1 MRYSRAYHVAV
12 SIAAIGVAAVG
23 TAQTPTA
30 PRSDT
35 SKTNGPPIRRITTAA
50 AVSTEPLGAV
60 TSVIELRDGRVL
72 VNDGTRRRLLLMDT
86 TLSKVE
92 VVLDSVAESANTYGV
107 RAGTLIPY
115 HADSVL
121 FVDPASYA
129 MIVLD
134 PGGKPVRVR
143 SVWRA
148 EDLYMFTAPNGFYG
162 YPATDSRGRI
172 VYRVFARA
180 APPKVAPP
188 PGVPYFPPDPDSA
201 FVVAMDLDS
210 RKLDTLGSI
219 RIPKTL
225 NTIKQTQEGY
235 FTFSS
240 AINPM
245 PSTDDWAVL
254 TDGTVAL
261 VRGRDYRVDYL
272 HADGT
277 WTSSQKL
284 PFDWQR
290 MGEDDKQKLVDSVK
304 TANERANATVYIGA
318 MIRWANMFERPYPRG
333 FAVPDGYVP
342 PNGFLKSWKLPG
354 NVKFPANYIYGC
366 EPGVE
371 PTILPPTPGGPPPVP
386 IPGMPP
392 GTPPGI
398 PSCIPMPMMIT
409 GGIVPSP
416 PQPRE
421 TAVLPASDIPD
432 YRPPFASG
440 AVRAD
445 AEGNLWVRTTPMKPI
460 PGGPV
465 YDIISHDGELVD
477 RLQLPFGY
485 TVVGFGKGKVVYV
498 SMRDAKGV
506 HLARVRL
513 R

>member
-1 MRYSRAYHVAV
+1 
-12 SIAAIGVAAVG
+12 
-23 TAQTPTA
+23 
-30 PRSDT
+30 
-35 SKTNGPPIRRITTAA
+35 
-50 AVSTEPLGAV
+50 V
-60 TSVIELRDGRVL
+60 TSAFELRDGRVL

-92 VVLDSVAESANTYGV
+92 VVLDSIAEIANTYGT
-107 RAGTLIPY
+107 RPGTLIPY
-115 HADSVL
+115 RGDSTL
-121 FVDPASYA
+121 FIDPASYA

-134 PGGKPVRVR
+134 PNGKIARVR

-148 EDLYMFTAPNGFYG
+148 QDLFLFTAQNGAYG
-162 YPATDSRGRI
+162 YPATDLKGRV
-172 VYRVFARA
+172 VYRIPAQP

-201 FVVAMDLDS
+201 FVVAIDIDS

-225 NTIKQTQEGY
+225 NTIKQSQEGF
-235 FTFSS
+235 FTFTF

-245 PSTDDWAVL
+245 PSTDEWAVL
-254 TDGTVAL
+254 SDGTVAL
-261 VRGRDYRVDYL
+261 VRGRDYRIDYL
-272 HADGT
+272 NGDGT
-277 WTSSQKL
+277 WRSSQKL

-290 MGEDDKQKLVDSVK
+290 MTEEDKERLVDSVK
-304 TANERANATVYIGA
+304 TANVRANAISYVGA
-318 MIRWANMFERPYPRG
+318 MIRWANMFNRPYPKG

-342 PNGFLKSWKLPG
+342 PNGFLKSWKLPE
-354 NVKFPANYIYGC
+354 NIKLPASYIYGC

-371 PTILPPTPGGPPPVP
+371 PTIMPPPPGAPPAAP

-398 PSCIPMPMMIT
+398 PSCIPSPIMLT

-421 TAVLPASDIPD
+421 VAVLPASDIPD
-432 YRPPFASG
+432 YRPPFATG

-445 AEGNLWVRTTPMKPI
+445 AEGNLWIRTTPMKPI

-465 YDIISHDGELVD
+465 YDIVSHDGELVD
-477 RLQLPFGY
+477 RLQLPPGY
-485 TVVGFGKGKVVYV
+485 TVVGFGKGKIVYV
-498 SMRDAKGV
+498 SMRDAKGI

>member
-1 MRYSRAYHVAV
+1 M
-12 SIAAIGVAAVG
+12 
-23 TAQTPTA
+23 
-30 PRSDT
+30 DT
-35 SKTNGPPIRRITTAA
+35 S
-50 AVSTEPLGAV
+50 
-60 TSVIELRDGRVL
+60 
-72 VNDGTRRRLLLMDT
+72 
-86 TLSKVE
+86 LSKVE
-92 VVLDSVAESANTYGV
+92 VVLDSTTEVANSYGT
-107 RAGTLIPY
+107 RPGTLIPY

-134 PGGKPVRVR
+134 PRAKIARVR

-148 EDLYMFTAPNGFYG
+148 QDLYLFTAPNGAYG
-162 YPATDSRGRI
+162 YPATDAKGRI
-172 VYRVFARA
+172 VYRVFAQA

-201 FVVAMDLDS
+201 FIVAMDVDS

-235 FTFSS
+235 FSFTS

-245 PSTDDWAVL
+245 PSTDEWAVL
-254 TDGTVAL
+254 ADGTVAF

-272 HADGT
+272 HGDGS
-277 WTSSQKL
+277 WTSSPKL

-290 MGEDDKQKLVDSVK
+290 MSEEDKEKLVDSVK
-304 TANERANATVYIGA
+304 NANLKSASVAYVGA
-318 MIRWANMFERPYPRG
+318 MIRWVNMFSRPYPRG
-333 FAVPDGYVP
+333 FTVPDGYVP
-342 PNGFLKSWKLPG
+342 PNGFLKSWKLPD
-354 NVKFPANYIYGC
+354 NVKLPASYIYGC

-371 PTILPPTPGGPPPVP
+371 PTINPPPPGMAALP

-398 PSCIPMPMMIT
+398 PSCIPGPIMLT
-409 GGIVPSP
+409 GGMVPPP
-416 PQPRE
+416 PQMRE
-421 TAVLPASDIPD
+421 VAVLPASDIPD
-432 YRPPFASG
+432 YRPPFTSG

-445 AEGNLWVRTTPMKPI
+445 AEGNLWVRTLPMKPI

-465 YDIISHDGELVD
+465 YDIVSHDGELVD
-477 RLQLPFGY
+477 RLQLPPGY

-498 SMRDAKGV
+498 SMRDAKGI

>member
-1 MRYSRAYHVAV
+1 MTHSLRACLAIALIATFASPAVAQNA
-12 SIAAIGVAAVG
+12 S
-23 TAQTPTA
+23 P
-30 PRSDT
+30 PRPDT
-35 SKTNGPPIRRITTAA
+35 SKMIGPPVRRITTAA
-50 AVSTEPLGAV
+50 AVSTEPLGGIN
-60 TSVIELRDGRVL
+60 SVIELPNGHVL

-86 TLSKVE
+86 MLKKIE
-92 VVLDSVAESANTYGV
+92 VVLDSVSEVANTYGT

-115 HADSVL
+115 HGDSVL
-121 FVDPASYA
+121 FVDPNSYA

-134 PGGKPVRVR
+134 PAGKVARVR

-148 EDLYMFTAPNGFYG
+148 QDLFLFTSPNGAYG

-172 VYRVFARA
+172 VYRIFAQP

-201 FVVAMDLDS
+201 FIVAMDVDT

-225 NTIKQTQEGY
+225 NTIKQTQEGFFS
-235 FTFSS
+235 FTS

-245 PSTDDWAVL
+245 PSTDEWAVL
-254 TDGTVAL
+254 SDGTVAF

-277 WTSSQKL
+277 WSSSPKV
-284 PFDWQR
+284 PYDWQR
-290 MGEDDKQKLVDSVK
+290 MTEEDKERLVDSVK
-304 TANERANATVYIGA
+304 TVNQKSAAVTYVGA
-318 MIRWANMFERPYPRG
+318 MIRWANTYNRPYPRG
-333 FAVPDGYVP
+333 FAVPEGYVP
-342 PNGFLKSWKLPG
+342 PNGFMKSWKLPE
-354 NVKFPANYIYGC
+354 NLKIPPNYIYGC
-366 EPGVE
+366 ESGEEPKINPPPPGV
-371 PTILPPTPGGPPPVP
+371 PAMP

-398 PSCIPMPMMIT
+398 PSCIPGPIMFSS
-409 GGIVPSP
+409 GIVPQP

-421 TAVLPASDIPD
+421 VAVLPASDIPD
-432 YRPPFASG
+432 FRPPFATG

-445 AEGNLWVRTTPMKPI
+445 AEGNLWVRTIPTKPV
-460 PGGPV
+460 PGGPI
-465 YDIISHDGELVD
+465 YDIINHDGELAD
-477 RLQLPFGY
+477 RLQLPPGY

-498 SMRDAKGV
+498 SLRDAMGI